1 MIQAVI
7 FALDGVLVNT
17 DECHY
22 RAWKQL
28 TEDQGIP
35 YDRKISQKLQ
45 GMSYLDGLK
54 LLLRKAERKYSPG
67 EILALGARKN
77 DLFAEQIADLGKKD
91 ILPGALETV
100 QALKEKGIRVAI
112 GSASENATGILR
124 RLQMEKLFDAVADG
138 NQITHGKP
146 DPEVFLLA
154 AKKLNL
160 PPECCLVVEEG
171 ETGVVAAKRCGMQAL
186 AVGDAENC
194 KDAAY
199 HAPSLAQIDLAEMIE
214 SGAIA

>member
-22 RAWKQL
+22 RAWKQMA
-28 TEDQGIP
+28 EDQGIP
-35 YDRKISQKLQ
+35 FDRKISQKLQ
-45 GMSYLDGLK
+45 GMSPLDGLK
-54 LLLRKAERKYSPG
+54 LLLRKAERKFSPG
-67 EILALGARKN
+67 EIWALGARKN
-77 DLFAEQIADLGKKD
+77 DLFSEQIADLGEKD

-100 QALKEKGIRVAI
+100 RALKDQGIFVAV

-124 RLQMEKLFDAVADG
+124 RLRMDKLFDAVADG

-160 PPECCLVVEEG
+160 PPENCLVVEES
-171 ETGVVAAKRCGMQAL
+171 ETGVEAAKRCAMPAL

-194 KDAAY
+194 KNADY
-199 HAPSLAQIDLAEMIE
+199 HAPNLANIQLARMIA
-214 SGAIA
+214 SGEIA